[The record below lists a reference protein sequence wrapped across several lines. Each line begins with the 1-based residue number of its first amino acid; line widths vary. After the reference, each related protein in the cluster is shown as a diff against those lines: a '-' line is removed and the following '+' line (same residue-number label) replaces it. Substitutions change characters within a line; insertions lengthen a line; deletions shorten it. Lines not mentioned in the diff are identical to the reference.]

1 MNPRNHALYTRPR
14 PGTRV
19 LAYLMDPVI
28 ESDFETGHYVYHDH
42 APPAYGTEYPG
53 IALSSY
59 GAGQVAYLPVPFLKA
74 YGTKRSPFLKELFR
88 CLVTEVLGV
97 SQRVRIAGPV
107 SVKAAVNQDEAGWL
121 VHLIHLQKQTDSMY
135 LDSFFRPDPIT
146 VRVNPGWPVQAA
158 RECLSGERYELRQ
171 EGQWTEF
178 TVPGIRDHLIIRLA
192 RD

>member
-1 MNPRNHALYTRPR
+1 
-14 PGTRV
+14 
-19 LAYLMDPVI
+19 
-28 ESDFETGHYVYHDH
+28 
-42 APPAYGTEYPG
+42 
-53 IALSSY
+53 
-59 GAGQVAYLPVPFLKA
+59 
-74 YGTKRSPFLKELFR
+74 
-88 CLVTEVLGV
+88 
-97 SQRVRIAGPV
+97 VRIAGPV

-146 VRVNPGWPVQAA
+146 VRVNPGWSVQAA

-192 RD
+192 RN